1 MAVQDEPRADQ
12 SEPTAPEKA
21 GLSPE
26 PPREQ
31 GQPLSAAA
39 AAAAAKIEATLA
51 ASRSAALKGH
61 AQIPPVSAVTGS
73 PVDPVAEPVEHQ
85 IPQTAPVAPNAAIS
99 AAAAAASAF
108 ASTAASPAS
117 AAKTPKP
124 HESQPAQK
132 QPDSTSAAPTP
143 KGPAASK
150 PGVAQKPAA
159 AQKPAVGKAPA
170 KSATQETVQPAV
182 AKPKATSAAKVAPQK
197 PVAATA
203 KPQEAKKPPAGK
215 TMQEPEEIEDI
226 IAMIPVEPEKPET
239 PNPVKLVAADEN
251 AATAQTDAPDL
262 TLTQAT
268 KANSEMTAAA
278 VAEARNRV
286 FGAYSP
292 GPEPTA
298 AARERREAREAALG
312 SKPPLARTLQ
322 SVLAVIYPFVLLI
335 LAIRM
340 VASSAFLWAAYQRP
354 GFPADGFGFST
365 ADRLTYGSYGVDYLN
380 NVADSRYLSEL
391 RDPSGNP
398 LFLNTEVQH
407 MLDVKNVV
415 SMTYA
420 AGVILALLIIVVLF
434 YLGKSYAGGIR
445 RGLFAGAISTILL
458 FAGLATFAILGWD
471 TFFTSFHNIF
481 FAEGTWTFNYSDTL
495 IRLYPPQFWI
505 DAAITIGAI
514 VPLVSVITMI
524 LTWPTA
530 KRRETSRLRQDARV
544 FGLK

>member
-1 MAVQDEPRADQ
+1 MAVQDEPRADK
-12 SEPTAPEKA
+12 SEPTGPEKA

-26 PPREQ
+26 LPRAE

-51 ASRSAALKGH
+51 ASRSAALAGK
-61 AQIPPVSAVTGS
+61 AQIPPVSAVTGT
-73 PVDPVAEPVEHQ
+73 PVEPVAEPVEHQ
-85 IPQTAPVAPNAAIS
+85 IPQAAPVAPNAAIS
-99 AAAAAASAF
+99 AAAAAASVF
-108 ASTAASPAS
+108 ASTASSPAS

-124 HESQPAQK
+124 SEPQPPTK
-132 QPDSTSAAPTP
+132 QPINTSSAPTT
-143 KGPAASK
+143 KIPAAST
-150 PGVAQKPAA
+150 PANADEPAA
-159 AQKPAVGKAPA
+159 VKAPA
-170 KSATQETVQPAV
+170 KSAAQETGQPAQ
-182 AKPKATSAAKVAPQK
+182 AKADVKTAATSAAKTAPKK
-197 PVAATA
+197 PVAVKTTA
-203 KPQEAKKPPAGK
+203 NPVEKSPASK
-215 TMQEPEEIEDI
+215 AVHEPEEIEDI
-226 IAMIPVEPEKPET
+226 IAMIPVEPEKPVT
-239 PNPVKLVAADEN
+239 PSPVKLVAPDEKMAN
-251 AATAQTDAPDL
+251 ATAEVPAPEL
-262 TLTQAT
+262 AV
-268 KANSEMTAAA
+268 APRSNSEMTAAA

-286 FGAYSP
+286 FGAYNP
-292 GPEPTA
+292 GPEPTP

-312 SKPPLARTLQ
+312 AKPPLARTLQ
-322 SVLAVIYPFVLLI
+322 SVLAVAYPFVLLI
-335 LAIRM
+335 LAIRA

-407 MLDVKNVV
+407 MLDVKNVI

-420 AGVILALLIIVVLF
+420 SGVILALIMIVILF

-445 RGLFAGAISTILL
+445 RGLFAGATSTILL
-458 FAGLATFAILGWD
+458 FAALTTLAILGWD

-514 VPLVSVITMI
+514 VILVSVMTMI
-524 LTWPTA
+524 FTWPTA
-530 KRRETSRLRQDARV
+530 KRREKSRLRQEARV

>member
-1 MAVQDEPRADQ
+1 MAVQDDPRADQ
-12 SEPTAPEKA
+12 TEPTAPEKA

-26 PPREQ
+26 PTRDQ

-51 ASRSAALKGH
+51 ASRSAVLKGQT
-61 AQIPPVSAVTGS
+61 QIPPVSAVTGAR
-73 PVDPVAEPVEHQ
+73 VEAIAEPVEHQ

-99 AAAAAASAF
+99 AAAAAASGF
-108 ASTAASPAS
+108 ASTASSPAS
-117 AAKTPKP
+117 AAKTPKHSDAQP
-124 HESQPAQK
+124 PKKQPAN
-132 QPDSTSAAPTP
+132 TSSAPTT
-143 KGPAASK
+143 KIPAASK
-150 PGVAQKPAA
+150 PAVAQEPAVVKEPAKNAAQETVKPAQA
-159 AQKPAVGKAPA
+159 KAPA
-170 KSATQETVQPAV
+170 KPAE
-182 AKPKATSAAKVAPQK
+182 TSAAKAAPKK
-197 PVAATA
+197 PVAAKAKA
-203 KPQEAKKPPAGK
+203 KPVAKPPASK
-215 TMQEPEEIEDI
+215 AVQEPEEIEDI
-226 IAMIPVEPEKPET
+226 IAMIPVEPEKPAAPSPVEPVT
-239 PNPVKLVAADEN
+239 PDTKLASDTVEVPAPEPTLVVA
-251 AATAQTDAPDL
+251 P
-262 TLTQAT
+262 

-292 GPEPTA
+292 GPEPTP

-312 SKPPLARTLQ
+312 AKPPLARTLQ

-335 LAIRM
+335 LAIRA

-415 SMTYA
+415 SVTYA
-420 AGVILALLIIVVLF
+420 SGVILGLIMIVILF

-445 RGLFAGAISTILL
+445 RGLFAGAISTIML
-458 FAGLATFAILGWD
+458 FAALTTLAILGWD

-514 VPLVSVITMI
+514 VILVSVITLI
-524 LTWPTA
+524 FTWPTA
-530 KRRETSRLRQDARV
+530 KRREMSRLRQEARV